1 MGDPIEEY
9 LEHASAL
16 EKRAGIGGYG
26 QSLLRGARKAFGGEE
41 LGTLAMQTG
50 AVAGVA
56 ALAGAARKAYAAAT
70 KSRDFKS
77 MLEVNQDLAE
87 HQANDPKMFN
97 QFYNSLRTLNPT
109 FASDPVVAG
118 SYLRKMMEFPH
129 NAGPILVDSVG
140 AAPKLPANGL
150 KNYTAGLGIAEK
162 VRPGAGAK
170 RGGGREDRPPRESVA
185 EEEY

>member
-1 MGDPIEEY
+1 MSNPIEEY
-9 LEHASAL
+9 LEHASTL
-16 EKRAGIGGYG
+16 EKKAGMLDFGKG
-26 QSLLRGARKAFGGEE
+26 LLRGAGKAFGGEE

-56 ALAGAARKAYAAAT
+56 ALAGAARKAYGAAT
-70 KSRDFKS
+70 KSRDFKF

-140 AAPKLPANGL
+140 AAPKLPAGGL
-150 KNYTAGLGIAEK
+150 KNLGAGLGIAEK
-162 VRPGAGAK
+162 GRPGAGK
-170 RGGGREDRPPRESVA
+170 RSGGREDRPPRESMA